1 MVATIFAASGFDAG
15 IGKTVWREHDLRDGI
30 GSRWGGEM
38 FLHGD
43 ALEICTSNA
52 CCRRQSVRR
61 PAPTG
66 WVREKGWVMDGSG
79 RWDASWGREGRQPS
93 IYTVRE
99 RQWRRTCDWPAACTV
114 PKERGCVAQKEKVR
128 ILAAAMESSPKFPT
142 SMARRLEKRDMH
154 DGSVF
159 VLTPWMLKPEGSR
172 QVSTRAH

>member
-1 MVATIFAASGFDAG
+1 MAYFADSLKACMVATIFATSGFDAG

-43 ALEICTSNA
+43 VLEICTSNA

-128 ILAAAMESSPKFPT
+128 ILAAAMSPVPSSQ
-142 SMARRLEKRDMH
+142 H
-154 DGSVF
+154 
-159 VLTPWMLKPEGSR
+159 PWRGVSR
-172 QVSTRAH
+172 NVTCTTEASLS